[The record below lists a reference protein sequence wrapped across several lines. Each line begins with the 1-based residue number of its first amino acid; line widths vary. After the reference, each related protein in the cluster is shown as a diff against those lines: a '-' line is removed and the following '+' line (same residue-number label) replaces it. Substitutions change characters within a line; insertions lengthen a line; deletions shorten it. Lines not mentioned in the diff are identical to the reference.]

1 MKQLLNLM
9 EEKIEEVFYQEEEK
23 NNKGNCV
30 GIDAELTFSVNN
42 IEYYVEMEFFWE
54 TLYWYNYTLKNE
66 NEIISKGMIRI

>member
-1 MKQLLNLM
+1 MLA
-9 EEKIEEVFYQEEEK
+9 Y
-23 NNKGNCV
+23 
-30 GIDAELTFSVNN
+30 AELTFSVNN

>member
-1 MKQLLNLM
+1 MKQLLNHM

-30 GIDAELTFSVNN
+30 GIDAETTFNFYN
-42 IEYYVEMEFFWE
+42 KEYYVEMEFFWE
-54 TLYWYNYTLKNE
+54 TLYWYNYILKNE